1 MNDFSGLI
9 TRNGSPGAAT
19 RGPLRPDGGR
29 QDDRVTRFSNRGE
42 HISVSAP
49 QTDHMVHA
57 ADVCQPDWFS
67 CRFRCGPTAG
77 HRWPGFS
84 RSRVRGRSSPAMGT
98 KKERPDYGTGRL
110 NLLKTIFLTNRGGR
124 EVCRRLLF
132 SFGLPQRW
140 SMPGGHRS
148 GEFSQARSR

>member
-1 MNDFSGLI
+1 MLPTYANQIGFRADFDAA
-9 TRNGSPGAAT
+9 RQPGIG
-19 RGPLRPDGGR
+19 GPDSR
-29 QDDRVTRFSNRGE
+29 DRE
-42 HISVSAP
+42 Y
-49 QTDHMVHA
+49 A
-57 ADVCQPDWFS
+57 ADHLLPS
-67 CRFRCGPTAG
+67 
-77 HRWPGFS
+77 
-84 RSRVRGRSSPAMGT
+84 GT